1 MLTNEFKILFSFT
14 RLSRGAAEAYRNIRL
29 IFGKDFIDDSV
40 SKCAYRVK
48 IKTVEIRILYDT

>member
-40 SKCAYRVK
+40 SKCGYRIK
-48 IKTVEIRILYDT
+48 LKTVEFFE

>member
-48 IKTVEIRILYDT
+48 IKTVEIFE